1 MKNTFYKQYEDH
13 ISFAYSCFD
22 RLVFNGYIQGTYK
35 DSNILQL
42 LKNLN
47 FNKLTNGVIRCLTD
61 QLNSH
66 IKQYATTNNIP
77 IIWWD
82 SIGGTNGDKKQYVLD
97 NYYQTPPFGKNKVL
111 CILTTREFVKS
122 ATVREFDRKE
132 GKGKYN
138 RLYIT
143 EKPIKQYYIYLH
155 DRELGFCCLKISSY
169 MPFPCRFFC
178 NGHYILQQQM
188 EKEGIEYKMHD
199 NSFVKVSDEGRF
211 KKLVSSLP
219 EGEWIAGRITNW
231 MDVFFRFHKGNR
243 STCSKLLSH
252 NWFIGQTELCSNL
265 IFKSPRYLDSM
276 FSHLLAEQH
285 VIGYPDNLHTIF
297 DAKRVY
303 KQTSTRLYRVKKQ
316 ATIKHWHKSNS
327 IKMYNKG
334 GWLLRVETT
343 INSPDLPGRKLKKA
357 VWNLQTYGWYSHGC
371 NNRYFEAL
379 SKTDPHLFDDTGYL
393 SKPIIK
399 ENGQRVAAPDLRNE
413 FQVELLRILLRPKY
427 VTFGFRTN
435 DLQKEFTQIPKT
447 AKIRYELNKLKER
460 GLIKKMEKSNYY
472 VVTKQGWVWLWS
484 VLFQKDFFVNPLLSA
499 SFKHEMCKI
508 ANQTQKSTTRIRQ
521 INTLLNQMYQDF
533 RIVA

>member
-1 MKNTFYKQYEDH
+1 MHLQRLQYCS
-13 ISFAYSCFD
+13 I
-22 RLVFNGYIQGTYK
+22 T
-35 DSNILQL
+35 
-42 LKNLN
+42 KNLN

-61 QLNSH
+61 QLNAH
-66 IKQYATTNNIP
+66 IKQYATNNNIP

-82 SIGGTNGDKKQYVLD
+82 SIGGTNGDKKQYVVD
-97 NYYQTPPFGKNKVL
+97 NYYKTPPFGRNKVL

-132 GKGKYN
+132 GKGKYS

-155 DRELGFCCLKISSY
+155 DKELGFCCLKLSSY
-169 MPFPCRFFC
+169 LPFPCRFFC
-178 NGHYILQQQM
+178 NGHYILQQQL
-188 EKEGIEYKMHD
+188 EKEGIDYKMHD
-199 NSFVKVSDEGRF
+199 NSFVKVSDEERF

-219 EGEWIAGRITNW
+219 EGEWIAHQIKKW
-231 MDVFFRFHKGNR
+231 MDIFFRFHKGSR
-243 STCSKLLSH
+243 STCSKILSH

-265 IFKSPRYLDSM
+265 IFKSPRYLDSL
-276 FSHLLAEQH
+276 FGHLLAEQH

-316 ATIKHWHKSNS
+316 APIKHWHKSNS

-343 INSPDLPGRKLKKA
+343 INSPDLPGRKLRKA

-379 SKTDPHLFDDTGYL
+379 SKTDPSMLEDMGYL
-393 SKPIIK
+393 NKPIIK
-399 ENGQRVAAPDLRNE
+399 NNGKRVAAPDLRNE
-413 FQVELLRILLRPKY
+413 FQVELIRILLRPKY
-427 VTFGFRTN
+427 VTFGFRTK
-435 DLQKEFTQIPKT
+435 DLQMDFNEIPKT
-447 AKIRYELNKLKER
+447 AKNRYELGKLIER
-460 GLIKKMEKSNYY
+460 GLVKKKGKANYY
-472 VVTKQGWVWLWS
+472 VVTKQGWIWMWS
-484 VLFQKDFFVNPLLSA
+484 VLFQKDFFTNPLLSV
-499 SFKHEMCKI
+499 SFKQEMRKI
-508 ANQTQKSTTRIRQ
+508 TNKKQKCTTGIRHL
-521 INTLLNQMYQDF
+521 NTLLNQMYQDF